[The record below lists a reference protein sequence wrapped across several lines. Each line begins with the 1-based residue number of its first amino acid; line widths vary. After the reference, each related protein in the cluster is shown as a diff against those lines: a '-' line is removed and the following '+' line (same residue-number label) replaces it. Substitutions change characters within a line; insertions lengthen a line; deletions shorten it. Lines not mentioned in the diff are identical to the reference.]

1 MEDNEIRRLEDALLE
16 CQRDINSLH
25 ARQLRMMVEIAAT
38 HGGRYRSEQV
48 ALLLKWSSS
57 RAADQVALA
66 EGVVGRLPG
75 SLAALERG
83 EIDLYKVC
91 TVHEL
96 TMNLAPEVAREVE
109 ERVVEKAAGQ
119 TGAQMRQRA
128 RRIVLRVDP
137 AGARDRA
144 AGAKAAR
151 CAGLQSEEDG
161 MAKVYAVVPAEKAVA
176 IALRVDK
183 IARQTKT
190 PDDPRT
196 MDQRRADVVC
206 DLLLGKPSNVQVQ
219 LQVTV
224 PVSTVMGVDD
234 QPGELA
240 GYGPIDATT
249 ARVLAGDATWRRLLT
264 DERGTLVEVG
274 RRTYRPPAALRDFVQ
289 ARDKTCVFPGCAVP
303 AHRAD
308 LDHTTA
314 FPAGPTEA
322 ANLGVMCRAHHR
334 LKQDPRWTV
343 TQPTPGTF
351 VWTSP
356 STRTYTRQAVAA

>member
-1 MEDNEIRRLEDALLE
+1 
-16 CQRDINSLH
+16 
-25 ARQLRMMVEIAAT
+25 
-38 HGGRYRSEQV
+38 
-48 ALLLKWSSS
+48 
-57 RAADQVALA
+57 
-66 EGVVGRLPG
+66 
-75 SLAALERG
+75 
-83 EIDLYKVC
+83 
-91 TVHEL
+91 
-96 TMNLAPEVAREVE
+96 
-109 ERVVEKAAGQ
+109 
-119 TGAQMRQRA
+119 MRQRA

-144 AGAKAAR
+144 VAAKAAR

-176 IALRVDK
+176 IAVRVDK
-183 IARQTKT
+183 IARQAKA

-206 DLLLGKPSNVQVQ
+206 DLLLGKPSNVRVS

-224 PVSTVMGVDD
+224 PVSMVMGLDD

-240 GYGPIDATT
+240 GYGSITADT
-249 ARVLAGDATWRRLLT
+249 ARALAGDATWRRLLT
-264 DERGTLVEVG
+264 DQRGTLLEVG

-289 ARDKTCVFPGCAVP
+289 ARDKTCVFPGCSVP

-334 LKQDPRWTV
+334 LKQDPRWSV

-356 STRTYTRQAVAA
+356 GNCTYTREPVAA

>member
-1 MEDNEIRRLEDALLE
+1 MENNEIRHLENALLE
-16 CQRDINSLH
+16 CQRGINSLH
-25 ARQLRMMVEIAAT
+25 ARQLRIMAEIAAT
-38 HGGRYRSEQV
+38 DGGRYRSEQV
-48 ALLLKWSSS
+48 ALLLRWSSIW
-57 RAADQVALA
+57 AADQVAFA
-66 EGVVGRLPG
+66 ESVVGRLSG

-83 EIDLYKVC
+83 EIDLYKVR
-91 TVHEL
+91 TLHEL
-96 TMNLAPEVAREVE
+96 TMNLTPEVVREVE
-109 ERVVEKAAGQ
+109 ERVLEKAAEQ

-137 AGARDRA
+137 TGARDRA
-144 AGAKAAR
+144 AQAKAAR
-151 CAGLQSEEDG
+151 CAGLQSEDDG

-176 IALRVDK
+176 IAVRVDK
-183 IARQTKT
+183 IARQAKT

-206 DLLLGKPSNVQVQ
+206 DLLLGKSSNVQVQ

-224 PVSTVMGVDD
+224 PVSMVMGLDD

-240 GYGPIDATT
+240 GYGPITADT
-249 ARVLAGDATWRRLLT
+249 ARALAGDATWRRLLT
-264 DERGTLVEVG
+264 DQRGTLLEVG
-274 RRTYRPPAALRDFVQ
+274 RRTYRPPAALRDFVR

-308 LDHTTA
+308 IDHTTA
-314 FPAGPTEA
+314 FPAGPTDA
-322 ANLGVMCRAHHR
+322 ANLGVMCRSHHR

-356 STRTYTRQAVAA
+356 SARIYTRSPVAA

>member
-1 MEDNEIRRLEDALLE
+1 MEDPDISRLENILLE

-25 ARQLRMMVEIAAT
+25 ARQLRTMAQIAAAY
-38 HGGRYRSEQV
+38 GGRYRAEQV
-48 ALLLKWSSS
+48 ALLLKWSSNW
-57 RAADQVALA
+57 AADQVALA

-83 EIDLYKVC
+83 EIDLHKVR
-91 TVHEL
+91 TVNDL
-96 TMNLAPEVAREVE
+96 TMPLSPEHAREVE
-109 ERVVEKAAGQ
+109 VRVLEKAAEQ
-119 TGAQMRQRA
+119 TGAQLRQRA

-137 AGARDRA
+137 TGARDRA
-144 AGAKAAR
+144 VMAKAAR
-151 CAGLQSEEDG
+151 CAGFQSAEDG
-161 MAKVYAVVPAEKAVA
+161 MAKVYAVVPAQKAVA

-183 IARQTKT
+183 IARQAKT

-206 DLLLGKPSNVQVQ
+206 DLLLGKLSNVRVEV
-219 LQVTV
+219 QVTV
-224 PVSTVMGVDD
+224 PVSMVLGWDD

-240 GYGPIDATT
+240 GYGPITADT
-249 ARVLAGDATWRRLLT
+249 ARELAGDATWRRLLT
-264 DERGTLVEVG
+264 DEHGTLLDVD
-274 RRTYRPPAALRDFVQ
+274 RRTYRPPAALRDFVR
-289 ARDKTCVFPGCAVP
+289 ARDKTCVFPGCSIP

-314 FPAGPTEA
+314 FPAGPTTA

-351 VWTSP
+351 LWTSP
-356 STRTYTRQAVAA
+356 GKRTYTREPIAA

>member
-1 MEDNEIRRLEDALLE
+1 MSDSEILELEQIALE
-16 CQRDINSLH
+16 CQRGINSLH
-25 ARQLRMMVEIAAT
+25 ARLLRAIAGIAARSDS
-38 HGGRYRSEQV
+38 RYRSEQV
-48 ALLLKWSSS
+48 ALLLTWSS
-57 RAADQVALA
+57 RWAADHVVLA
-66 EGVVGRLPG
+66 EGVVGRLSA

-83 EIDLYKVC
+83 EIDLYKVR

-96 TMNLAPEVAREVE
+96 TMNLSPALAREVE
-109 ERVVEKAAGQ
+109 ERVLEKAAGQ
-119 TGAQMRQRA
+119 TGAQLRQRA

-137 AGARDRA
+137 TGARDRA
-144 AGAKAAR
+144 AEAKAAR
-151 CAGLQSEEDG
+151 CAGFQSEDDG

-183 IARQTKT
+183 IARQAKT

-206 DLLLGKPSNVQVQ
+206 DLLLGKPSNVRVQ

-224 PVSTVMGVDD
+224 PVSTVMGLDD

-240 GYGPIDATT
+240 GYGPLDATT
-249 ARVLAGDATWRRLLT
+249 TRALAGDATWRRLLT
-264 DERGTLVEVG
+264 DERGTLLEVG

-289 ARDKTCVFPGCAVP
+289 ARDKTCVFPGCSVP

-314 FPAGPTEA
+314 FPTGPTTA
-322 ANLGVMCRAHHR
+322 GNLGVMCRAHHR

-343 TQPTPGTF
+343 AQPTPGTF

-356 STRTYTRQAVAA
+356 STRTYTRQPVAA